1 MSHIYSGKGRRA
13 EHITNWDSFL
23 QIEGDRDDL
32 DKIIEQYH
40 RALDEFVRGRA
51 DFVLDLF
58 FERDDVSF
66 ANPLGSTVR
75 CRKKIVEKGER
86 AAFFYERDSHSF

>member
-1 MSHIYSGKGRRA
+1 M
-13 EHITNWDSFL
+13 

-40 RALDEFVRGRA
+40 RVLDEFVIGRA

-58 FERDDVSF
+58 SERVDVSL
-66 ANPLGSTVR
+66 ANPLGSTR
-75 CRKKIVEKGER
+75 RGRKKIVETGER